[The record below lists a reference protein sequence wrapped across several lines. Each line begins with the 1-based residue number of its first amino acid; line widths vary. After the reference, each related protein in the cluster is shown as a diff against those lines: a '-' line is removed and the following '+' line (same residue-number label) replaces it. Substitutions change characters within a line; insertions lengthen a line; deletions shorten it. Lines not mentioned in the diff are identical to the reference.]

1 MLRARWTS
9 ELVHLTS
16 YEELQVLKGIFFFKL
31 KGGFDKVN
39 NLEQNG
45 SSEPPETG
53 STARALVFR
62 RKPEF
67 SNSLTGWLDQ
77 SLVESG
83 PNQLPD

>member
-1 MLRARWTS
+1 MIWTNPNLLWGF
-9 ELVHLTS
+9 EERVHLTS
-16 YEELQVLKGIFFFKL
+16 YEELQVKGSYC
-31 KGGFDKVN
+31 GFGKVN